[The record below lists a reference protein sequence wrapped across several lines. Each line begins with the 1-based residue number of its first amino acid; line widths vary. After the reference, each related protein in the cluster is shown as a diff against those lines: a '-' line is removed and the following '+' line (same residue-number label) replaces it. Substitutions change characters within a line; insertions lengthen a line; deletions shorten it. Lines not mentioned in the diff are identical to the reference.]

1 MAPDTMELSDSILI
15 NCPYCGEQI
24 ELEIDCTISQQE
36 YVEDCQVCCQP
47 ISLRVTVGEEGE
59 PQVEVRRE
67 NE

>member
-1 MAPDTMELSDSILI
+1 MELSDSILI

-24 ELEIDCTISQQE
+24 ELVIDCTISQQE

-47 ISLRVTVGEEGE
+47 INLRVTIGEEGE
-59 PQVEVRRE
+59 LQVEVHRE

>member
-1 MAPDTMELSDSILI
+1 MELSDSILI

-47 ISLRVTVGEEGE
+47 INLRVTIGEEGE
-59 PQVEVRRE
+59 LQVEVRRE

>member
-1 MAPDTMELSDSILI
+1 MELSDSILI